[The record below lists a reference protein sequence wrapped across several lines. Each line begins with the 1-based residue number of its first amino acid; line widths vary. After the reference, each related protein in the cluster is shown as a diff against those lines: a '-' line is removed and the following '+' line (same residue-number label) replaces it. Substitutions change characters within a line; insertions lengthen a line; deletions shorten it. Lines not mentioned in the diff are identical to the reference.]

1 MSFDPDMVYNLRLWS
16 GKVTSGTYT
25 CTFNQKL
32 QKYHNVIAC
41 LNVPVG
47 EDNYR
52 SVVSQAIEVVDDSGS
67 GFQDYTYPDV
77 KIDEDTL
84 VEDATTLH
92 ITLTGDERLF
102 AAAQA
107 GQTSITCAVG
117 QYPADETFDFEGEHQ
132 ISLAS
137 NISGAEPFSG
147 KEITLS
153 EPLKAG

>member
-1 MSFDPDMVYNLRLWS
+1 M
-16 GKVTSGTYT
+16 
-25 CTFNQKL
+25 
-32 QKYHNVIAC
+32 
-41 LNVPVG
+41 
-47 EDNYR
+47 
-52 SVVSQAIEVVDDSGS
+52 VDDSGS

-84 VEDATTLH
+84 VEGATTLH

-147 KEITLS
+147 KENTLS
-153 EPLKAG
+153 EPLKAGYRAVSYTHLDVYKRQHVPPFVVYDNSLLLAYPNP